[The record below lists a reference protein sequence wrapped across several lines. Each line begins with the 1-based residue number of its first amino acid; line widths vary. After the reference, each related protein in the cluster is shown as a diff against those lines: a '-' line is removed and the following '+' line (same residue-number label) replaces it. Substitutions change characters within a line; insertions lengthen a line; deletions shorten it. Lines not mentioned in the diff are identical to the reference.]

1 MSNLFKKMIA
11 GTSSIAFVAASLAP
25 TVVMAQGTVSCNVME
40 ARSIGAKD
48 LFDFDKSTLSA
59 NGKKVLQDYAASLKK
74 MKSISTVTLV
84 GHTDGKGTVAYNNA
98 LGQRRADAVKAY
110 LVSQGINPNVI
121 QASSKGKSELLNNEL
136 TADGKDDPVKRQAN
150 RRVDITSSGEAL
162 VAGTNCPAPAVAAA
176 TVGGGAVAA
185 VTTAGAAAAATAS
198 TDAAA
203 PSGSA
208 AATGAASGGLSTTA
222 IVGGLV
228 VVGAAVAI
236 AASSGGGGG
245 STGTT
250 GTTGT
255 R

>member
-1 MSNLFKKMIA
+1 MFNQFKKII
-11 GTSSIAFVAASLAP
+11 TSTSLAAFIAASLAP
-25 TVVMAQGTVSCNVME
+25 SVVMAQGTVTCDVMQ
-40 ARSIGAKD
+40 ARSVSAKD

-59 NGKKVLQDYAASLKK
+59 NGKKVLQDYAASLKN

-84 GHTDGKGTVAYNNA
+84 GHTDGMGSVEYNMG

-110 LVSQGINPNVI
+110 LVSQGISPNVI

-150 RRVDITSSGEAL
+150 RRVDVTTTGQAL
-162 VAGTNCPAPAVAAA
+162 VAGTNCPAPAIAGAAGGAAVAGVAAA
-176 TVGGGAVAA
+176 GVVAA
-185 VTTAGAAAAATAS
+185 GAGGNTAS
-198 TDAAA
+198 E
-203 PSGSA
+203 
-208 AATGAASGGLSTTA
+208 AASGGLSNAA
-222 IVGGLV
+222 IVGGVV
-228 VVGAAVAI
+228 VVGAGIAI
-236 AASSGGGGG
+236 ALSGGDSGG

>member
-1 MSNLFKKMIA
+1 
-11 GTSSIAFVAASLAP
+11 
-25 TVVMAQGTVSCNVME
+25 ME
-40 ARSIGAKD
+40 AKSVSAKD

-59 NGKKVLQDYAASLKK
+59 NGKKVLQDYAASLKN

-84 GHTDGKGTVAYNNA
+84 GHTDGMGSVAYNNA

-110 LVSQGINPNVI
+110 LVSQGISPNVI

-150 RRVDITSSGEAL
+150 RRVDITTSGQAL

-176 TVGGGAVAA
+176 AGGAAVAA
-185 VTTAGAAAAATAS
+185 KPA
-198 TDAAA
+198 
-203 PSGSA
+203 GSA
-208 AATGAASGGLSTTA
+208 AASDAASGGLSNAA
-222 IVGGLV
+222 IVGGV
-228 VVGAAVAI
+228 VLVGAAVAI
-236 AASSGGGGG
+236 GLSGGDSGG
-245 STGTT
+245 SSGTT

>member
-1 MSNLFKKMIA
+1 MFNQFKKIIT
-11 GTSSIAFVAASLAP
+11 GTSLAAFVAASLAP
-25 TVVMAQGTVSCNVME
+25 SVVMAQGTVTCDVMQ
-40 ARSIGAKD
+40 ARSVSAKD

-59 NGKKVLQDYAASLKK
+59 NGKKVLQDYAASLKN

-84 GHTDGKGTVAYNNA
+84 GHTDGMGSVAYNNA

-110 LVSQGINPNVI
+110 LVSQGISPDVI

-150 RRVDITSSGEAL
+150 RRVDVTTTGQAL

-176 TVGGGAVAA
+176 PKAAAVAGVA
-185 VTTAGAAAAATAS
+185 AAGVVAAGAGGNAAS
-198 TDAAA
+198 E
-203 PSGSA
+203 
-208 AATGAASGGLSTTA
+208 AASGGLSNAA
-222 IVGGLV
+222 IVTGVV

-236 AASSGGGGG
+236 GLSGGDGG

>member
-1 MSNLFKKMIA
+1 M
-11 GTSSIAFVAASLAP
+11 G
-25 TVVMAQGTVSCNVME
+25 
-40 ARSIGAKD
+40 
-48 LFDFDKSTLSA
+48 
-59 NGKKVLQDYAASLKK
+59 
-74 MKSISTVTLV
+74 
-84 GHTDGKGTVAYNNA
+84 

-110 LVSQGINPNVI
+110 LVSQGISPNVI

-150 RRVDITSSGEAL
+150 RRVDVTTTGQAL

-176 TVGGGAVAA
+176 PKAAAVAGVA
-185 VTTAGAAAAATAS
+185 AAGVVAAGAGGNAAS
-198 TDAAA
+198 E
-203 PSGSA
+203 
-208 AATGAASGGLSTTA
+208 AASGGLSNAA
-222 IVGGLV
+222 IVTGVV

-236 AASSGGGGG
+236 GLSGGDGG